1 MMEETLP
8 IIVLAKI
15 FDQPGC
21 IAYRCKT
28 PNEARSLPGT
38 LDAICA
44 DGVQI
49 VLLTGPEIYSEYAP
63 YRYMDDLWE
72 FICTVRTLNKS
83 A

>member
-1 MMEETLP
+1 MENTLS

-21 IAYRCKT
+21 IAYCCKT
-28 PNEARSLPGT
+28 PSEARCLTGT
-38 LDAICA
+38 LEAICS

-49 VLLTGPEIYSEYAP
+49 VILTGPEIYSEYAP

-72 FICTVRTLNKS
+72 FICAARRLNR
-83 A
+83 